1 MVKGKSPL
9 EVNLGKGLRLQS
21 PVIAASGT
29 FGYGLEYEGLVSMEK
44 LGAIV
49 TKGLSLQPRKGN
61 PPPRI
66 AETPCG
72 MLNSIGL
79 QNIGVNAFL
88 KEKLPI
94 LKKLKVPIIV
104 NIFGTS
110 MDEYRSLANEL
121 DGSPIAGIEINI
133 SCPNVKKGGMEFGKD
148 PKLSAQVVRG
158 VRKSFK
164 GHIMV
169 KLSPSAGDIAEVA
182 SACEAEGA
190 DSLSLINTI
199 PGMAIDV
206 ETRKPRISTITG
218 GLSGPAIKPIA
229 LSMVYE
235 VSKRVKKPIIGI
247 GGISTAEDALEF
259 IIAGASAVQ
268 VGTATF
274 FHPGAMEEIV
284 DGISLYLQKHAV
296 KSLSSLVSSLI
307 S

>member
-9 EVNLGKGLRLQS
+9 EVNLGKGLKLKS

-79 QNIGVNAFL
+79 QNIGVKAFL
-88 KEKLPI
+88 KEKLPL
-94 LKKLKVPIIV
+94 LKKLKVPVIV

-121 DGSPIAGIEINI
+121 EGSPIAGIEINI

-148 PKLSAQVVRG
+148 PKLSAQIVRG
-158 VRKSFK
+158 VRKSFR

-206 ETRKPRISTITG
+206 ETRRPRISTVNI
-218 GLSGPAIKPIA
+218 
-229 LSMVYE
+229 
-235 VSKRVKKPIIGI
+235 
-247 GGISTAEDALEF
+247 
-259 IIAGASAVQ
+259 
-268 VGTATF
+268 
-274 FHPGAMEEIV
+274 
-284 DGISLYLQKHAV
+284 
-296 KSLSSLVSSLI
+296 
-307 S
+307 

>member
-9 EVNLGKGLRLQS
+9 EVNLGKGLKLQS

-79 QNIGVNAFL
+79 QNIGVKAFL
-88 KEKLPI
+88 KEKLPL
-94 LKKLKVPIIV
+94 LKKLKVPVIV

-121 DGSPIAGIEINI
+121 EGSPIAGIEVNI

-148 PKLSAQVVRG
+148 PKLSAQIVRG
-158 VRKSFK
+158 VRKSFR

-206 ETRKPRISTITG
+206 ETRKPRISTVTG

-229 LSMVYE
+229 LRMVYE
-235 VSKRVKKPIIGI
+235 VSRRVKKPIIGI
-247 GGISTAEDALEF
+247 GGIATPEDALEF

-274 FHPGAMEEIV
+274 FHPGAMEEIA
-284 DGISLYLQKHAV
+284 DGIANYLRKHAI
-296 KSLSSLVSSLI
+296 KSLKSVVSSLNI
-307 S
+307 

>member
-1 MVKGKSPL
+1 MVKGKAPL

-29 FGYGLEYEGLVSMEK
+29 FGYGLEYEGLVRTER
-44 LGAIV
+44 LGAII
-49 TKGLSLQPRKGN
+49 TKGLSLKPRKGN

-79 QNIGVNAFL
+79 QNIGVKAFL
-88 KEKLPI
+88 KDKLPL
-94 LKKLKVPIIV
+94 LKKLNIPVIV

-110 MDEYRSLANEL
+110 MDEYKSLANEL
-121 DGSPIAGIEINI
+121 EGSPIAGIEINI

-148 PKLSAQVVRG
+148 PRLSAQVVRG

-164 GHIMV
+164 GHLMV

-182 SACEAEGA
+182 SACEGEGA

-206 ETRKPRISTITG
+206 ETRRPRISTVTG

-229 LSMVYE
+229 LRMVHE
-235 VSKRVKKPIIGI
+235 VSRRVKKPVVGI
-247 GGISTAEDALEF
+247 GGIATAEDALEF

-274 FHPGAMEEIV
+274 FHPGAMEEIT
-284 DGISLYLQKHAV
+284 DGISLYLRKHAI
-296 KSLSSLVSSLI
+296 KSLKSVVFSLNS
-307 S
+307 